1 MGIDL
6 SSLKRKTTTV
16 KLAGKDWTF
25 TQITMGD
32 FMTFIDDVKQRKEK
46 ERQKRKDALIKE
58 AKDLSDVEAFKDKIN
73 PTSLLSDLNKPITD
87 DEAFDDMQTIRGL
100 IYLAFLSLKHKYP
113 EVTFEDVQE
122 MVSMDKVE
130 AITVASLGDI
140 AKGKG
145 DDKKK
150 PRTRKKI
157 NPKSD

>member
-46 ERQKRKDALIKE
+46 ERQKRKDALIQE
-58 AKDLSDVEAFKDKIN
+58 AKDLSDVEAFKDKVN
-73 PTSLLSDLNKPITD
+73 PMSLLTDMNKPITD

-113 EVTFEDVQE
+113 EITFEDVQE

-130 AITVASLGDI
+130 DITVGALGDI
-140 AKGKG
+140 AKGEG
-145 DDKKK
+145 KKK
-150 PRTRKKI
+150 QPRSRKKI
-157 NPKSD
+157 NRKSD